1 MGKAR
6 FLIKK
11 VLHVLRIVI
20 NIIKDNQELFFL
32 SEFSNELSTPEPW
45 QPR

>member
-20 NIIKDNQELFFL
+20 NNIIIKDNQELFFL
-32 SEFSNELSTPEPW
+32 SEFSNELSTPEP
-45 QPR
+45 

>member
-32 SEFSNELSTPEPW
+32 SEFSNELSTPEP
-45 QPR
+45 